1 MLKIHLFPATP
12 FDAEQ
17 IINYNLFQNLNF
29 YVQNL
34 WKDKTD
40 KELCQKRDYLSGK

>member
-1 MLKIHLFPATP
+1 MLKIHLFPATS
-12 FDAEQ
+12 FDTEQ
-17 IINYNLFQNLNF
+17 IINYNLFQNLNK

-40 KELCQKRDYLSGK
+40 KEHPQKREYLSEK